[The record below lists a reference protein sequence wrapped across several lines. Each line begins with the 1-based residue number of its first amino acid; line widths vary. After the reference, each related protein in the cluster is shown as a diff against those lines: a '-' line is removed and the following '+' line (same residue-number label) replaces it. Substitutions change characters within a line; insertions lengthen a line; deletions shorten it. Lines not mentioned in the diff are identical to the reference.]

1 MNKEWK
7 LSPWKP
13 WTPVFCLRTH
23 VYTRAHTHTL
33 RFQRPQVIYVTV
45 NESDELHVQS
55 LLQAPCLYVH
65 MALGVNLI
73 PTAAVVLEGP
83 GVKQRWQGPAEVL
96 ELVMPY

>member
-1 MNKEWK
+1 M
-7 LSPWKP
+7 
-13 WTPVFCLRTH
+13 FCLRIHMCTP
-23 VYTRAHTHTL
+23 ALTHTL

-73 PTAAVVLEGP
+73 PTAAVVLERP
-83 GVKQRWQGPAEVL
+83 KVKQRRQGPAEVL
-96 ELVMPY
+96 ELVRLY